1 MTVLKPAG
9 ADLHTDQQ
17 RDVRRG
23 VIEAG
28 KIVRG
33 RALDAAK
40 AAAVADATAE
50 LAALGPVRDLD
61 AADYQQAKRAV
72 LKLMRRVDRKP

>member
-9 ADLHTDQQ
+9 ADLYTDQQ

-40 AAAVADATAE
+40 ATAVATAQTQ
-50 LAALGPVRDLD
+50 LAAMGDVRSMPADD
-61 AADYQQAKRAV
+61 YTRAKKAALR
-72 LKLMRRVDRKP
+72 LMRRVDAKP